1 MHIRQTSSGNDVVY
15 QVTAFDQVEDGANLL
30 QSAKKIFGDKF
41 DAFQTINS
49 DEQKREKLRSEVLAS
64 YVKKNGLSAT
74 FYQDYGWPA
83 KKIGEWKDW
92 ENVSD
97 SVEIL
102 SLLHLCHGPNFTGK
116 SCNIEFDKISLRN
129 SFQPDDGDD
138 QSSDEEQSPECGWL
152 VENKDANQYSAN
164 GTYPCPDWVSC
175 AQWYC
180 LGRFGQQRH
189 TQNRESNKTSYP
201 PTPFY
206 PGNVFCTSETI
217 GEAYFAKPCDN

>member
-1 MHIRQTSSGNDVVY
+1 MV
-15 QVTAFDQVEDGANLL
+15 
-30 QSAKKIFGDKF
+30 
-41 DAFQTINS
+41 
-49 DEQKREKLRSEVLAS
+49 
-64 YVKKNGLSAT
+64 
-74 FYQDYGWPA
+74 
-83 KKIGEWKDW
+83 
-92 ENVSD
+92 
-97 SVEIL
+97 
-102 SLLHLCHGPNFTGK
+102 LLHLCHGPNFTGK

-217 GEAYFAKPCDN
+217 GEAYFAKSCDNQDNPIHKLQCLLRAARLSRRLLLRRGKGIKLFLIAYLIPWDKNCYFSDSRNNLVIHILPNLLLLILWNGL